1 MREEQTLFAQIFKER
16 QEQVMDNPL
25 IISAIIF
32 IVAVGLGLWSQY
44 CLPRLSDSRNILF
57 ILFLFLGIVSAG
69 SCIFNLVYLLF
80 TGQRAHGDVQL
91 FGTIVTLVVLWRP
104 LMYVIGKIDDAL
116 QKISE

>member
-1 MREEQTLFAQIFKER
+1 
-16 QEQVMDNPL
+16 MDNPL
-25 IISAIIF
+25 SVSVIIF
-32 IVAVGLGLWSQY
+32 IVAVGIGLWSQW

-57 ILFLFLGIVSAG
+57 ILFLYLGIVSAG

-80 TGQRAHGDVQL
+80 TGQLAHGDVQL
-91 FGTIVTLVVLWRP
+91 FGTIVTLVVLWKP

>member
-1 MREEQTLFAQIFKER
+1 
-16 QEQVMDNPL
+16 MDNPL
-25 IISAIIF
+25 IVSAIIF
-32 IVAVGLGLWSQY
+32 IMAVGIGLWSQC

-57 ILFLFLGIVSAG
+57 ILFLYLGIVSAG

-80 TGQRAHGDVQL
+80 TGQLAHGDVQL
-91 FGTIVTLVVLWRP
+91 FGTIVTLVVLWKP